1 MDDLPEYEDLP
12 IKGGGSTS
20 FVTYMFTLTSTE
32 KNEITNALQYI
43 LLAIIPIVLL
53 LKIMKTYIPLENP
66 EKGSIEI
73 TVEVALQL
81 FIIFIAFMFIHKLIV
96 FIPTYSTVPYGK
108 MNIIQIILPV
118 IFLLLCMK
126 SSISEKLSI
135 LLERALLATGFSN
148 REHMTV
154 EKKEE
159 KKQPQQTNQMPPM
172 NLPFPESSTQPV
184 QQSQGKQYNDVFHN
198 QQGHGREQQFGIT
211 EPYAANE
218 VGNLNNY

>member
-1 MDDLPEYEDLP
+1 MDDLPEYEELP

-20 FVTYMFTLTSTE
+20 FVSYMFTLSSTE

-53 LKIMKTYIPLENP
+53 LKILKTYIPLENP

-108 MNIIQIILPV
+108 MNLVQIILPV

-135 LLERALLATGFSN
+135 LLERTLVATGFSS

-154 EKKEE
+154 EKKED
-159 KKQPQQTNQMPPM
+159 KPNKVQNSMPPM
-172 NLPFPESSTQPV
+172 DLPFPESSTQVPNPRP
-184 QQSQGKQYNDVFHN
+184 SKNYNEGFNN
-198 QQGHGREQQFGIT
+198 QKRDQHQQFGIT

-218 VGNLNNY
+218 IGNLNNY

>member
-184 QQSQGKQYNDVFHN
+184 QQSQGKQYNDGFHN
-198 QQGHGREQQFGIT
+198 QQGGREQQFGIT